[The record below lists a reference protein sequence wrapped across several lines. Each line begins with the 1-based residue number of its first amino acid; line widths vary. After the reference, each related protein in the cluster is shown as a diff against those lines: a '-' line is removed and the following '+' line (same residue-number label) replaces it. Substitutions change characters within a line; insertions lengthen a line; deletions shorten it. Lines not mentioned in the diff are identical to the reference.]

1 MKITNKFN
9 IPQTFLNVLDRPTY
23 SKGGANIS
31 ATQLLNSPKIVAL
44 TKKYDDEI
52 EQDASEMVWS
62 IIGTAIHGVLEHGRD
77 ENHIVEQRLHADV
90 DGWHISGAVDL
101 QIINDGKVDIRDYKT
116 TSVWSVMNHK
126 IEWEWQLNI
135 YAWLVE
141 HATEKPVNSLG
152 IVAILRDWKSREVG
166 TKEGYPESPITEV
179 EIPLWDYAEREA
191 FIKERIKLHS
201 AAEFAMETDGELGD
215 CTPQEMWEKPTKWAV
230 MKIGGVRAKGVYDTE
245 DQAGAALEEL
255 GNGHEIQV
263 RPGERT
269 RCSGFCPVSKWCK
282 QYQNYLIE
290 LNKEGIE

>member
-1 MKITNKFN
+1 MRLTNKFN
-9 IPQTFLNVLDRPTY
+9 LPQTFLNVLDRPTY

-282 QYQNYLIE
+282 QYQDYL
-290 LNKEGIE
+290 KEKGE

>member
-1 MKITNKFN
+1 MRITNKFN

-23 SKGGANIS
+23 TKGGANIS

-44 TKKYDDEI
+44 TKKYDDFI

-62 IIGTAIHGVLEHGRD
+62 IIGTAIHGVLEHGKD

-90 DGWHISGAVDL
+90 DSWHISGAVDL
-101 QIINDGKVDIRDYKT
+101 QIMNEGKVDIRDYKT

-141 HATEKPVNSLG
+141 HAAGKTVNSLG
-152 IVAILRDWKSREVG
+152 IVAILRDWKGREVG
-166 TKEGYPESPITEV
+166 TKEGYPESPIAEV
-179 EIPLWDYAEREA
+179 AIPLWDFEEREN

-201 AAEFAMETDGELGD
+201 EAEFAMETGGDLND

-230 MKIGGVRAKGVYDTE
+230 MKIGGVRAKAVYDTE

-255 GNGHEIQV
+255 GKDYEIQV
-263 RPGERT
+263 RAGERT
-269 RCSGFCPVSKWCK
+269 RCAGFCPVNKWCN
-282 QYQNYLIE
+282 QYQNYL
-290 LNKEGIE
+290 KEQADGGE

>member
-1 MKITNKFN
+1 MRLTNKFN
-9 IPQTFLNVLDRPTY
+9 LPQTFLNVLDRPTY

-52 EQDASEMVWS
+52 EQDASETVWS

-282 QYQNYLIE
+282 QYQDYL
-290 LNKEGIE
+290 KEQGE

>member
-141 HATEKPVNSLG
+141 HVTEKPVNSLG

-263 RPGERT
+263 RLGERT
-269 RCSGFCPVSKWCK
+269 RCSGFCPVSKWCQ
-282 QYQNYLIE
+282 QYQDYL
-290 LNKEGIE
+290 KEQGNER

>member
-1 MKITNKFN
+1 MRLTNKFN
-9 IPQTFLNVLDRPTY
+9 LPQTFLNVLDRPTY

-52 EQDASEMVWS
+52 EQDASDMVWS

-282 QYQNYLIE
+282 QYQDYL
-290 LNKEGIE
+290 KEQGE

>member
-1 MKITNKFN
+1 MRLTNKFN
-9 IPQTFLNVLDRPTY
+9 LPQTFLNVLDRPTY

-215 CTPQEMWEKPTKWAV
+215 FTPQEMWEKPTKWAV

-282 QYQNYLIE
+282 QYQDYL
-290 LNKEGIE
+290 KEQGE

>member
-1 MKITNKFN
+1 
-9 IPQTFLNVLDRPTY
+9 
-23 SKGGANIS
+23 
-31 ATQLLNSPKIVAL
+31 
-44 TKKYDDEI
+44 
-52 EQDASEMVWS
+52 MVWS

-282 QYQNYLIE
+282 QYQDYL
-290 LNKEGIE
+290 KEQGE

>member
-1 MKITNKFN
+1 MRLTNKFN
-9 IPQTFLNVLDRPTY
+9 LPQTFLNVLDRPTY

-282 QYQNYLIE
+282 QYQDYL
-290 LNKEGIE
+290 KEQGE

>member
-282 QYQNYLIE
+282 QYQDYL
-290 LNKEGIE
+290 KEQGE

>member
-263 RPGERT
+263 RLGERT

-282 QYQNYLIE
+282 QYQDYL
-290 LNKEGIE
+290 KEQGNER